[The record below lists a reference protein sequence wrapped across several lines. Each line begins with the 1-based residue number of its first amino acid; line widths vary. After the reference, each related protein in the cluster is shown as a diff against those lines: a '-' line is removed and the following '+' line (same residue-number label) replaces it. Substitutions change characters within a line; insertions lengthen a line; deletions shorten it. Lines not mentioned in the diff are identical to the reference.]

1 MGQGKKESKEKGIR
15 SKRESIKEEI
25 RGMGSKG
32 GGDHGNRV
40 SREEGIGEG
49 GAREEGIM
57 GSGNKGNT
65 GAGVKEI
72 I

>member
-1 MGQGKKESKEKGIR
+1 
-15 SKRESIKEEI
+15 
-25 RGMGSKG
+25 MGSKG

-57 GSGNKGNT
+57 GSGNKGNR